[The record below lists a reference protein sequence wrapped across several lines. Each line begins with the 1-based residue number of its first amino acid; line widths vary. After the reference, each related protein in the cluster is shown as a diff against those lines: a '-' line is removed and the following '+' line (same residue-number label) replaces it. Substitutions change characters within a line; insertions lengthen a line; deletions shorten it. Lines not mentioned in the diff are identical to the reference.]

1 MGRLTLEGVKKSF
14 GGVDVIRGVDLDI
27 RDGEFV
33 VMVGPSGC
41 GKSTLLRLIAG
52 LEAVTAGR
60 ITIDG
65 RDVTALEPVDRRL
78 AMVFQSYALYP
89 HMTVRGNM
97 AFGLETARVPKPEI
111 DAKVAEAAR
120 ILALEPLLDRLPKQL
135 SGGQRQRVAIGRAIV
150 RDPVAFLFDEPL
162 SNLDAALR
170 VQTRH
175 EIAKLHRSLGRTAI
189 YVTHDQ
195 VEAMTLADR
204 IVVMDAGSVR
214 QFDTPE
220 ALYHRPADLFVAQ
233 FIGSPKMNVLPAR
246 AADGGVSVLGGPP
259 VAVPL
264 PSRGSAPTQ
273 LGVRPEH
280 LEFAAPGAGALTG
293 TVSDL
298 EYLGADSI
306 VFVAHAEGTEVT
318 LRVPGRAPVRVG
330 EAVGVAMS
338 PAAVHLFDGEGRALA
353 GGER

>member
-1 MGRLTLEGVKKSF
+1 MGRLMLEGVKKSF

-52 LEAVTAGR
+52 LEAATAGR

-195 VEAMTLADR
+195 VEAMTMATHVGVLEQGR
-204 IVVMDAGSVR
+204 LIQFGSPREIYEDPVSISAASR
-214 QFDTPE
+214 LGQPKINI
-220 ALYHRPADLFVAQ
+220 LPADLFGHAPDGAIS
-233 FIGSPKMNVLPAR
+233 IGL
-246 AADGGVSVLGGPP
+246 
-259 VAVPL
+259 
-264 PSRGSAPTQ
+264 
-273 LGVRPEH
+273 RPEQIRQG
-280 LEFAAPGAGALTG
+280 E
-293 TVSDL
+293 
-298 EYLGADSI
+298 
-306 VFVAHAEGTEVT
+306 
-318 LRVPGRAPVRVG
+318 G
-330 EAVGVAMS
+330 EASTVRRIERLGDQTRL
-338 PAAVHLFDGEGRALA
+338 HLTFRGHEIITVTDPHTGLRPGDSLKIRPEKPYFFDATGQRTQ
-353 GGER
+353 

>member
-1 MGRLTLEGVKKSF
+1 MA
-14 GGVDVIRGVDLDI
+14 
-27 RDGEFV
+27 
-33 VMVGPSGC
+33 PH
-41 GKSTLLRLIAG
+41 
-52 LEAVTAGR
+52 EAVR
-60 ITIDG
+60 EKVKQVIG
-65 RDVTALEPVDRRL
+65 RDRMLVVFCTAPMEVLRARDTSGAYRL
-78 AMVFQSYALYP
+78 ADEGKIPA
-89 HMTVRGNM
+89 
-97 AFGLETARVPKPEI
+97 
-111 DAKVAEAAR
+111 AKVAEAAR

-293 TVSDL
+293 TVSDV